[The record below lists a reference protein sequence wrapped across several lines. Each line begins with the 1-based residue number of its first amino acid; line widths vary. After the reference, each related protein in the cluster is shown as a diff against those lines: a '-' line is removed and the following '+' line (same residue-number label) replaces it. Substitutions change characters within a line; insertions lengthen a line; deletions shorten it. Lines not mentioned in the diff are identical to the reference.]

1 MIHHTHATI
10 DIHFYFHIY
19 PKFRLTVHQLWMY
32 MDIIME
38 TPKIQII
45 SEFVK
50 LVAEIDEFKGK
61 WQVLRTLAPD
71 QLARLKQIASIES
84 IGSSTRIEGAKLSDS
99 QVEQLLS
106 DLDIHRFRSR
116 DEEEVAG
123 YAAAMEMVFEFH
135 DEIRISENNIKQL
148 HQILLKYS
156 SKDARHR
163 GEYKKFPN
171 HVEAID
177 SDGKSLGIIFETA
190 SPFETPSKMSGLVAW
205 FKEEWENRHHHPLF
219 IITLFIVHF
228 LAIHPFQD
236 GNGRLSRILTTLLL
250 MRAGYAYTPFSSME
264 RVIEENKDHY
274 YLSLRRAQSTLYTDD
289 SKLNEWISFFLKALK
304 KQVTVLESKI
314 EMEAMILELPPLSQ
328 EVLHI
333 AGQQGRV
340 TVREIQKVTGANR
353 NTIKSHIKKLV
364 QRGELIQ
371 MGSGKGTWYR
381 LS

>member
-1 MIHHTHATI
+1 
-10 DIHFYFHIY
+10 
-19 PKFRLTVHQLWMY
+19 

-38 TPKIQII
+38 TPQIHI
-45 SEFVK
+45 SSEFVRI
-50 LVAEIDEFKGK
+50 VADIDEFKGK

-84 IGSSTRIEGAKLSDS
+84 VGSSTRIEGAKLSDS

-106 DLDIHRFRSR
+106 GLDIHRFRSR

-123 YAAAMEMVFEFH
+123 YAAAMEMVFESH
-135 DEIRISENNIKQL
+135 NEIQISENNIKQL
-148 HQILLKYS
+148 HQVLLKYS

-171 HVEAID
+171 HVEAFD

-190 SPFETPSKMSGLVAW
+190 SPFETPSKMSGLIAW
-205 FKEEWENRHHHPLF
+205 YEDELKNRHHHPLF
-219 IITLFIVHF
+219 IIAIFIVHF
-228 LAIHPFQD
+228 LAIHPFRD

-250 MRAGYAYTPFSSME
+250 MRAGYAYTPFTSLE
-264 RVIEENKDHY
+264 RVIEENKDRY
-274 YLSLRRAQSTLYTDD
+274 YLALRRAQSALYTDN
-289 SKLNEWISFFLKALK
+289 SKLNEWISFFLRALK

-314 EMEAMILELPPLSQ
+314 EMAEMIVELPPLSQ
-328 EVLHI
+328 KILHI
-333 AGQQGRV
+333 ARQQGRA
-340 TVREIQKVTGANR
+340 TVREVQKLTGANR

-364 QRGELIQ
+364 KKGELIQ
-371 MGSGKGTWYR
+371 IGVGKGTWYK